1 MVSITMRLTVDQI
14 TKEVDNVTKGCKRQL
29 PDIHHLA
36 LPQDTRS
43 TVEVQQKATHLVP
56 GTFQIRT
63 RLSQPTQFVSLFSST
78 QWNLGRVPA
87 EGSRPFS
94 NQSCR
99 RHGNMLHRR
108 LSSCSTSRGRNA
120 LTVSSNKK
128 LDFRCMY
135 VYASTPVGDS

>member
-1 MVSITMRLTVDQI
+1 MSPR
-14 TKEVDNVTKGCKRQL
+14 
-29 PDIHHLA
+29 DIHHLA

-43 TVEVQQKATHLVP
+43 TVEVQQKVTHVVP

-63 RLSQPTQFVSLFSST
+63 RLSQLTQFVSLFSST

-99 RHGNMLHRR
+99 WHGNVLHRKE
-108 LSSCSTSRGRNA
+108 A
-120 LTVSSNKK
+120 LTVSSNTR
-128 LDFRCMY
+128 FQICMLGML
-135 VYASTPVGDS
+135 VLLLVTCDCCFTSFDGCHDVFFVGCRSHFPGQRDPLQ